1 MKIGYCVNMV
11 ATQPDRTGMER
22 LEVLSKLG
30 FDYVELPCA
39 ETAALSDEAFEG
51 LLEKLR
57 ALDLS
62 CETSNNFF
70 PPTMRLTGPD
80 VDDAAV
86 DAYVER
92 ALTRLERLGVQ
103 RVVFGSGGA
112 KNVPEGFPM
121 EEGYR
126 QVIALLKR
134 IAPVAQAHG
143 ILIVIEPLRAV
154 ECNLINSFEDG
165 VCLARD
171 VDHENVRVLVDYYH
185 LREMNEPAWH
195 LAAWGGEWLRH
206 VHFAQQGGRLT
217 PALTRPDENY
227 RPFFDALKKA
237 GYDARISC
245 EAYATDDFEKD
256 ARDALAFLREMCQ
269 L

>member
-22 LEVLSKLG
+22 LDTLARLG

-39 ETAALSDEAFEG
+39 ETSRLSDEAFEA
-51 LLEKLR
+51 LLEKLK
-57 ALDLS
+57 ALKLP

-80 VDDAAV
+80 VDGAAV
-86 DAYVER
+86 DAYVEH
-92 ALTRLERLGVQ
+92 ALTRLERLGVK

-112 KNVPEGFPM
+112 KNVPEGYPL
-121 EEGYR
+121 EDGYK
-126 QVIALLKR
+126 QVISLLKR
-134 IAPVAQAHG
+134 VAPVAQAHG

-185 LREMNEPAWH
+185 LREMDEPAWH

-206 VHFAQQGGRLT
+206 VHFAQQEGRLC
-217 PALTRPDENY
+217 PALDRPDPHY

-245 EAYATDDFEKD
+245 EAYASEDFEND
-256 ARDALAFLREMCQ
+256 AREALEFLRRLSQ
-269 L
+269 